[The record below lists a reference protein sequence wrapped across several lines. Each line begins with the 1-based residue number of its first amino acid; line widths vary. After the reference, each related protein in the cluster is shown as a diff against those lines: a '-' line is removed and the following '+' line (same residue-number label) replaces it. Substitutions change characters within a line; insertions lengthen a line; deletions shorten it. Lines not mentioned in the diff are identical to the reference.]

1 MQDESVQHSV
11 HWAAV
16 PKFVPFTDARSRL
29 SELVDEVELL
39 HEHVV
44 ITRNGRPA
52 AVLLSSDEYE
62 SLQETLEVLGDDET
76 LEALRES
83 EEDVKAG
90 RTYTLDQVKRDLG
103 LA

>member
-1 MQDESVQHSV
+1 M
-11 HWAAV
+11 
-16 PKFVPFTDARSRL
+16 PKFVAFTDARSRL
-29 SELVDEVELL
+29 SELVDEVVRL

-62 SLQETLEVLGDDET
+62 SLQETLDVLADGET

-83 EEDVKAG
+83 DEDVKAG
-90 RTYTLDQVKRDLG
+90 RTYTLDEVKRDLG